1 MYPLSFKEF
10 LIAIGRENLIPE
22 IQKHFESNERMDKD
36 IHELCLKL
44 YRTYLII
51 GGTAGI
57 FGEAIDW
64 LKNGGIVYQVY
75 KVNPINIELLSD
87 EELELNN
94 YYNHITKILFF
105 YNISFYIS

>member
-1 MYPLSFKEF
+1 MYKIMASFDS
-10 LIAIGRENLIPE
+10 IPVQLAKDN
-22 IQKHFESNERMDKD
+22 QKFQYKVVSR
-36 IHELCLKL
+36 
-44 YRTYLII
+44 

-57 FGEAIDW
+57 FWEAIDW

-94 YYNHITKILFF
+94 YYNHITKMLFF
-105 YNISFYIS
+105 YNISF

>member
-1 MYPLSFKEF
+1 MLKMIDLPYPLNALESLF
-10 LIAIGRENLIPE
+10 LCCLFYRY
-22 IQKHFESNERMDKD
+22 HFTCGVLSINY
-36 IHELCLKL
+36 L
-44 YRTYLII
+44 YTLDEQVII
-51 GGTAGI
+51 FI
-57 FGEAIDW
+57 
-64 LKNGGIVYQVY
+64 

>member
-1 MYPLSFKEF
+1 MQYFVYKNSNNLERAPHWNGTYKIDSIKRVIFIQWLFYRYHFTWGVLS
-10 LIAIGRENLIPE
+10 INY
-22 IQKHFESNERMDKD
+22 
-36 IHELCLKL
+36 L
-44 YRTYLII
+44 YTLDEQVII
-51 GGTAGI
+51 FI
-57 FGEAIDW
+57 
-64 LKNGGIVYQVY
+64 